1 MRRVIEFFAPHTVPD
16 HQRFRAELSHVEAL
30 GSEMLVHLAAD
41 TAPGAERGHPPGRRG
56 RGHLRPNAEGGASR
70 RGQLVAPFEPS
81 ATPAPGEPIDVAF
94 KPGNLHFFD
103 LATGAALR

>member
-1 MRRVIEFFAPHTVPD
+1 M
-16 HQRFRAELSHVEAL
+16 
-30 GSEMLVHLAAD
+30 
-41 TAPGAERGHPPGRRG
+41 
-56 RGHLRPNAEGGASR
+56 SR
-70 RGQLVAPFEPS
+70 RSAPRCWSTSRPTQPRVLSEDTRQAVEDEDTFAQMQREARAGGGQLVARFEPS